1 MSSKARMPST
11 EQAAPLLRFD
21 AVSKRYAGGGEA
33 LRELSFDLDRGEMV
47 FVTGHSGAGKSTL
60 LRLIHLAERASRGS
74 VLLEGRNLAQV
85 SARETPF
92 VRRRVG
98 MVFQDHRLLPDRS
111 LFDNVALP
119 LLIAG
124 LPRAEIASRVRASL
138 DRVGLLARERSLPL
152 GLSAGEQQ
160 RVGIARAVVGQPPLL
175 LADEPTGN
183 LDPQLAEDIMRLFSE
198 LPAQG
203 TAVLVASHD
212 LHLVRRLGKRV
223 LVLDHG
229 RLVDDFRPRVGV

>member
-1 MSSKARMPST
+1 MATAARAPTPES
-11 EQAAPLLRFD
+11 ALPLLRFD
-21 AVSKRYAGGGEA
+21 AVSKRYPGGHEA
-33 LRELSFDLDRGEMV
+33 LSGLSFDLERGEMV

-60 LRLIHLAERASRGS
+60 LRLIHRAERASRGA
-74 VLLEGRNLAQV
+74 VLFEGRNLGQLNV
-85 SARETPF
+85 REVPYA
-92 VRRRVG
+92 RRRIG
-98 MVFQDHRLLPDRS
+98 MVFQDHRLLVDRS

-124 LPRAEIASRVRASL
+124 VARAEIERRVRTAL
-138 DRVGLLARERSLPL
+138 ERVGLLARERSLPL
-152 GLSAGEQQ
+152 ALSAGEQQ
-160 RVGIARAVVGQPPLL
+160 RVGIARAIVAQPPLL

-229 RLVDDFRPRVGV
+229 RLADDFRPQVRA

>member
-1 MSSKARMPST
+1 M
-11 EQAAPLLRFD
+11 PLLRFD
-21 AVSKRYAGGGEA
+21 AVSKLYPGGHEA
-33 LRELSFDLDRGEMV
+33 LSGLSFDLERGEMV

-60 LRLIHLAERASRGS
+60 LRLIHRAERASRGA
-74 VLLEGRNLAQV
+74 VLFEGRNLGQLSV
-85 SARETPF
+85 REVPYA
-92 VRRRVG
+92 RRRIG
-98 MVFQDHRLLPDRS
+98 MVFQDHRLLVDRS

-124 LPRAEIASRVRASL
+124 VARAEIERRVRTAL
-138 DRVGLLARERSLPL
+138 ERVGLLARERSLPL
-152 GLSAGEQQ
+152 ALSAGEQQ
-160 RVGIARAVVGQPPLL
+160 RVGIARAIVAQPPLL

-229 RLVDDFRPRVGV
+229 RLADDFRPQVRA

>member
-1 MSSKARMPST
+1 MNAR
-11 EQAAPLLRFD
+11 AASADPRSPLLRFD
-21 AVSKRYAGGGEA
+21 AVSKRYPGRGEA
-33 LRELSFDLDRGEMV
+33 LRELSFDVDRGEMV

-74 VLLEGRNLAQV
+74 VQLEGRNLAQI
-85 SARETPF
+85 SASEQPF

-98 MVFQDHRLLPDRS
+98 MVFQDHRLLMDRS

-124 LPRAEIASRVRASL
+124 LPRVEIAARVRAAL
-138 DRVGLLARERSLPL
+138 ERVGLLARERSSPL

-160 RVGIARAVVGQPPLL
+160 RVGIARAIVAQPPLL

-183 LDPQLAEDIMRLFSE
+183 LDPQLAEDIMRLFAE

-203 TAVLVASHD
+203 TSVLIASHD
-212 LHLVRRLGKRV
+212 LHLVRRMGRRV

-229 RLVDDFRPRVGV
+229 RLVDDFRPPVGA